1 VPRESSSHSFSRE
14 RSVMML
20 RFACSERNGSVV
32 IAVPPDHLRRRVKGS
47 PYLYWRGALRYS
59 ASIVS
64 KKAVQSRQDESGV
77 SVGAAQKTFL
87 PKTFQ
92 ESCVFF

>member
-1 VPRESSSHSFSRE
+1 VELDQRGPEGTGVE
-14 RSVMML
+14 
-20 RFACSERNGSVV
+20 
-32 IAVPPDHLRRRVKGS
+32 AVPPDHLRRRVKGS
-47 PYLYWRGALRYS
+47 PHLYWRGALRYS

-64 KKAVQSRQDESGV
+64 TKAVQSRHDESGV

>member
-1 VPRESSSHSFSRE
+1 
-14 RSVMML
+14 MML

-59 ASIVS
+59 KYRIQEGSS
-64 KKAVQSRQDESGV
+64 KPAG
-77 SVGAAQKTFL
+77 
-87 PKTFQ
+87 
-92 ESCVFF
+92 